1 MKRRIPE
8 KLKRIA
14 AVREQQA
21 QQDVNQKAREVEDS
35 KDNLAAIE
43 AQHTASEAQL
53 VEGVTQLDG
62 AALQLLAMG
71 RAVHRNRRADAEQ
84 AVRARQDELEESR
97 AAHHQR
103 RLEHHYKDKLYE
115 RFKDSDLDEERTREQ
130 KAVDDSTTSRYG
142 KPGDN

>member
-8 KLKRIA
+8 KLRRIA

-43 AQHTASEAQL
+43 AQHSESEAQL
-53 VEGVTQLDG
+53 VDSVEQLDG
-62 AALQLLAMG
+62 AALQLLALG

-84 AVRARQDELEESR
+84 LVRDRQEKLEESQ
-97 AAHHQR
+97 ATHQQR

-115 RFKDSDLDEERTREQ
+115 RFKDSDFAEERTREQ
-130 KAVDDSTTSRYG
+130 KAVDDSTNSRYG
-142 KPGDN
+142 KPNDS